1 MISKDVSNVPEALKE
16 ELAKKIVGEIVLST
30 KPGTTLRKWREI
42 FSITPTNLAKKLEVS
57 PSVIS
62 DYEVGRRSPG
72 SRFLRHFVE
81 SLILLDEANDGR
93 VLIQLTSLTP
103 RITGAIIDMKEFA
116 TPLKAER
123 LRRAVEG
130 VVITGRSY
138 LNRDVYGY
146 TILDSIRA
154 IETLSGADFF
164 QILGA
169 TSQRALVFT
178 NVSTGR
184 SPMVAVRV
192 QTIKPKMI
200 IVHGATEI
208 DKLAGHLAELER
220 IPLIHSQKS
229 SVEALVDALNSLYI
243 GTSARARRK
252 RFEAE
257 NQDV

>member
-1 MISKDVSNVPEALKE
+1 MTSKDISNVPEALKE
-16 ELAKKIVGEIVLST
+16 ELAKRIVGEIVLSAR
-30 KPGTTLRKWREI
+30 PGTTLRKWREI
-42 FSITPTNLAKKLEVS
+42 FLVTPTNMARKLEVS

-62 DYEVGRRSPG
+62 DYEVGRRAPG
-72 SRFLRHFVE
+72 TRFLRHFVE
-81 SLILLDEANDGR
+81 SLLALDEERDGR
-93 VLIQLTSLTP
+93 VLMQLTSLTP
-103 RITGAIIDMKEFA
+103 RIAGAIIDMKEFA

-130 VVITGRSY
+130 VVIAGRSY
-138 LNRDVYGY
+138 LNRDIYGY

-220 IPLIHSQKS
+220 ISLIHSQKS
-229 SVEALVDALNSLYI
+229 SIEALVDALNSLYI
-243 GTSARARRK
+243 GTRVQARGK
-252 RFEAE
+252 RFETE
-257 NQDV
+257 NQDA